1 MIRAA
6 ATTMQ
11 PMHRILLREIV
22 IDVPSDRVAE
32 ASAFWSAALAT
43 KAAPLKDYEEFI
55 ALLEPA
61 ARCVVGIQD
70 VGGDGPRYH
79 VDIESDDIEAEVRRL
94 VGLGATEVARH
105 RSWVVLRDPVGLLLC
120 IVPPD
125 TPDFARRA
133 RVVQ

>member
-1 MIRAA
+1 
-6 ATTMQ
+6 MQ

-43 KAAPLKDYEEFI
+43 KAA
-55 ALLEPA
+55 LLDPA